1 MTQHVTEQSKQTLHV
16 TLNMVVQI
24 VLVLAVVAVVAWAVL
39 FTNYPPVHDF
49 FHELRHSLFVIPCH

>member
-16 TLNMVVQI
+16 TLNMAVQI
-24 VLVLAVVAVVAWAVL
+24 VLVLAVVAVVAWAVF

>member
-24 VLVLAVVAVVAWAVL
+24 VLVLAVVAVVTWAVL

>member
-16 TLNMVVQI
+16 NLNMVIQI
-24 VLVLAVVAVVAWAVL
+24 VLILAVVAVVAWVVL